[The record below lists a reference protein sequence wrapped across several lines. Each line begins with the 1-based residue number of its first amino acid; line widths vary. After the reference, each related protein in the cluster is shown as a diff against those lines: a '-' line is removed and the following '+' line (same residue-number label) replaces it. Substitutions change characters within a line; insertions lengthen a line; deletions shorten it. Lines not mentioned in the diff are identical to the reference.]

1 MNIQQPKNGNLVAQG
16 DKDALRSLFH
26 LFVGKSDSTQKIF
39 TRAVYVTPQ
48 ALFDLNERVQE
59 KLRTHHLEG
68 MVASAY
74 LLFEDKT
81 AIDFGGWAE
90 FEAFRWT
97 SPKTTKEVRLSWH
110 FLLSV
115 QGYEMPQQHALT
127 VKLCADAKPFELLQ
141 AMLSKHPAEDDNS
154 PINFAPTVCRV
165 DFISHSIGQE
175 LITVV
180 EDWNQ
185 GLPQP
190 ETESDLFNKLED
202 HKKLIAQ
209 VIDYSTPVLFAIAS
223 LGILRKIYPPV
234 QAGEPMT
241 VGVAVGVMTW
251 LIGSLIA
258 IYLSEKTSK
267 HLANSAHHALD
278 KYGMHSMFR
287 LTNGD
292 ENRNSKIKSAN
303 KKQIRSFVISTT
315 LSFSLNV
322 AAGIFTAIYWPSGA
336 H

>member
-1 MNIQQPKNGNLVAQG
+1 MNIQKPQNGNLVTHG

-26 LFVGKSDSTQKIF
+26 LFVGKPDSTQKIL
-39 TRAVYVTPQ
+39 TRAVHVSPQ
-48 ALFDLNERVQE
+48 ALLDLNERVQE
-59 KLRTHHLEG
+59 KLKTHHLDG
-68 MVASAY
+68 MVVSAY
-74 LLFEDKT
+74 LSFEDKT

-97 SPKTTKEVRLSWH
+97 SPKTTKEVRLSWQ

-115 QGYEMPQQHALT
+115 QGYELPQQHALT

-180 EDWNQ
+180 EDWNA

-190 ETESDLFNKLED
+190 DTRSDFFSKLED
-202 HKKLIAQ
+202 HKKSIAQ
-209 VIDYSTPVLFAIAS
+209 LIDYSTPVLFAIAS
-223 LGILRKIYPPV
+223 LGLLRKIYPAA
-234 QAGEPMT
+234 QANDPMT
-241 VGVAVGVMTW
+241 VGIAVGLMSW

-258 IYLSEKTSK
+258 IYLSEKVSK
-267 HLANSAHHALD
+267 HLANSAHQALD

-292 ENRNSKIKSAN
+292 ENRHNKIKSAN
-303 KKQIRSFVISTT
+303 QKQVRTFLTSTI
-315 LSFSLNV
+315 LSFALNV
-322 AAGIFTAIYWPSGA
+322 AAGIFTAVYWPAGA
-336 H
+336 

>member
-1 MNIQQPKNGNLVAQG
+1 MNLQKPQNGSLVAHG
-16 DKDALRSLFH
+16 DKDTLRSLFH
-26 LFVGKSDSTQKIF
+26 LFVGKPDSTQKIF
-39 TRAVYVTPQ
+39 TRAVYVSPQ
-48 ALFDLNERVQE
+48 TLLDLNERVQE
-59 KLRTHHLEG
+59 KLKTHHLEG
-68 MVASAY
+68 MVAAAY
-74 LLFEDKT
+74 LSFEDKT

-97 SPKTTKEVRLSWH
+97 SSKTTKEVRLSWH
-110 FLLSV
+110 FLLTV

-180 EDWNQ
+180 EDWNA

-190 ETESDLFNKLED
+190 ETKSDFFSRLED
-202 HKKLIAQ
+202 HKKTIAQ
-209 VIDYSTPVLFAIAS
+209 AIDYSTPVLFAIAS
-223 LGILRKIYPPV
+223 LGVLRKIYPV
-234 QAGEPMT
+234 TLANDPMT
-241 VGVAVGVMTW
+241 VGVAVGVMSW

-258 IYLSEKTSK
+258 IYLSEKLSK
-267 HLANSAHHALD
+267 HLANSAHHALE

-292 ENRNSKIKSAN
+292 ENRNKKIKSAN
-303 KKQIRSFVISTT
+303 KKQVRSFVISTA
-315 LSFSLNV
+315 LSFALNV
-322 AAGIFTAIYWPSGA
+322 AAGIFTAVHWPTGA
-336 H
+336 